1 MAGRFLAAAAV
12 LLAVMPARSATADS
26 VSGVQASIAALQ
38 SQVASQATKI
48 HTLTS
53 AYQAATLQSASLSQ
67 QITAERA
74 SLVTLRT
81 QTAATRSALRNV
93 ALRAYTDG
101 QSTPGSITS
110 AADAAVQDEYLAMAS
125 GDVSDTVDRLQG
137 EQRQV
142 RTAEQTITQAQ
153 QANAAAVAAAAQARS
168 QALTTAGQ
176 EQTHLA
182 SLQDQLQQL
191 VTAQSVAQAAAVA
204 AKATQGA
211 PVNGGLVSVVRT
223 LVSAP
228 VETTA
233 PVATAPA
240 PAAAPTAPPGTT
252 TAPPPVAVPSPT
264 SGEGATAQDFAELRQ
279 CESGDNY
286 TEDTGNGF
294 YGAYQF
300 DAPTWADLGFPGR
313 PDQEPPAMQDQAA
326 EELQA
331 RSGWGQWPACS
342 AALGL
347 S

>member
-12 LLAVMPARSATADS
+12 LLAVLPVRSATAAS

-38 SQVASQATKI
+38 SQVTSQATEI

-110 AADAAVQDEYLAMAS
+110 AADAAVQDEYLAVAA
-125 GDVSDTVDRLQG
+125 GDVGDTVDRLQV

-168 QALTTAGQ
+168 QALASAGQ
-176 EQTHLA
+176 EQVHLA

-191 VTAQSVAQAAAVA
+191 VTAQSVAQAAAAAAA
-204 AKATQGA
+204 AKTTQGA

-223 LVSAP
+223 LVSPP

-233 PVATAPA
+233 PVAPT
-240 PAAAPTAPPGTT
+240 AAPTAAPA
-252 TAPPPVAVPSPT
+252 APPPVAVPSPA
-264 SGEGATAQDFAELRQ
+264 SGGSATAQDFAQVRQ
-279 CESGDNY
+279 CESGGNY
-286 TEDTGNGF
+286 AEDTGNGF

-300 DAPTWADLGFPGR
+300 DASTWTGLGFPGR
-313 PDQEPPAMQDQAA
+313 PDQEPAAMQDQAA